1 MESSSRATT
10 SSTTTTTM
18 YSGNG
23 FNNGHNT
30 LPAIG
35 SNNVIRRSN
44 NNNNTNNNNNHHSTE
59 VNGNTILHNNNN
71 NNGNHRDSKFEVPLP
86 FGYHMDLDFL
96 RFCSD
101 DKGTDET
108 LDRLKDLRRMRRNER
123 KTLEAIMGLR
133 QDRSRSKT
141 LSPTRETSS
150 LTIHHP
156 ATPGNFLKNLF
167 VHLCYN
173 LSIEPVW
180 PIIGMTV

>member
-10 SSTTTTTM
+10 SSTTTTTMM

-71 NNGNHRDSKFEVPLP
+71 NGNHRDSKFEVPLP

-108 LDRLKDLRRMRRNER
+108 LDRLNDLRRMRRNER

-156 ATPGNFLKNLF
+156 ATPGNFFDKTKCSF
-167 VHLCYN
+167 
-173 LSIEPVW
+173 
-180 PIIGMTV
+180 